1 MRVFR
6 CIKEFEVPYRG
17 RDGSQ
22 QSFRVEPGA
31 VFTTEDD
38 TGEEVTQLSG
48 ILLACPGKIGVSRKA
63 IAEYFE
69 ELTK

>member
-17 RDGSQ
+17 RDGSK
-22 QSFRVEPGA
+22 QSFQVEPGA
-31 VFTTEDD
+31 VFTAEDD

-48 ILLACPGKIGVSRKA
+48 ILLACPGKIGVSRRALEKH
-63 IAEYFE
+63 FE